1 MKETLVKLLT
11 VIIIVIKE
19 LKSVVGECKQENS
32 MRIKKKH
39 IDEDLQWQAKE

>member
-19 LKSVVGECKQENS
+19 QKSVVEECKQENS
-32 MRIKKKH
+32 LRMMKKH
-39 IDEDLQWQAKE
+39 IDQDLQWQTKE